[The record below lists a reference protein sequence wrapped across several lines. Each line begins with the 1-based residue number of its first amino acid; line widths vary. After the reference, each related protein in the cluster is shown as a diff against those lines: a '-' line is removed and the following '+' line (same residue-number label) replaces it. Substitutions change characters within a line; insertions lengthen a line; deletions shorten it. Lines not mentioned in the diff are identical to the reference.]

1 MQSNQ
6 ELQASTPKPS
16 ACRNPVYNPMQI
28 APTPRLTTDALI
40 PTHTYA
46 DDKKSYYLTEE
57 DLALRDSSRSSNHEV
72 EKQNASD
79 VAGLRAGDLESDMH
93 MVNRSMSPLDHALAE
108 AVFTPE
114 EMRPPTATSQVSRQ
128 QQQHVYVGICGWV
141 CVCVCVCVCEC
152 MWMGVKTCGIVL
164 M

>member
-114 EMRPPTATSQVSRQ
+114 EMRPPTATSQVSSSSSSTCMW
-128 QQQHVYVGICGWV
+128 VYVDG